1 MDECSELRAESSRFT
16 WTRVALLAME
26 SNTTLRVRCTVG
38 TQVLRLKASTYE
50 CVVGWQLFRCCWVA
64 ARGRAFTLN
73 PRVFRT
79 GPVAVLC
86 GRRVQLY
93 RTSCTVNARKC
104 SAHAHSETLLKT
116 HPCGRLARRPAP
128 PTVPRRP
135 AVSKEETP
143 NPGGAAARDDPPR
156 GSRHISSRRY
166 LPYGLSSG
174 MGVRDITEFDL
185 TIVGE
190 GFTTLRYTV
199 MMGGA
204 VVSTDISPVSRAT
217 EA

>member
-1 MDECSELRAESSRFT
+1 MAHRPYGFWCWSGTLDECSELRAESSRFT

-26 SNTTLRVRCTVG
+26 ANTTLRVRCTVG

-64 ARGRAFTLN
+64 ARGRAFTRN

-104 SAHAHSETLLKT
+104 SAHAHSETLENT
-116 HPCGRLARRPAP
+116 PVVVSPVAPP

-143 NPGGAAARDDPPR
+143 NPGGAAARDTPPA
-156 GSRHISSRRY
+156 GPAKSHLAAICHMDY
-166 LPYGLSSG
+166 PVVWACAILQN
-174 MGVRDITEFDL
+174 L
-185 TIVGE
+185 T
-190 GFTTLRYTV
+190 LQL
-199 MMGGA
+199 
-204 VVSTDISPVSRAT
+204 
-217 EA
+217 